1 MSIALQWGYYS
12 KIPSKSKGFLYFDAV
27 TSLREQYSGQV
38 TENPI
43 DGGGKITDH
52 FTRENPVIT
61 LSAVL
66 SGVDI
71 SVNGVD
77 ITDGSINGEAPQ
89 NRKDKRAVKTQSVS
103 VGNPTKNA
111 LTKYLP
117 DVVGQFFK
125 PTKPDISLPAQEVD
139 TLRQMKDKL
148 KSLFE
153 DDGATIVSL
162 YEYYGNNLKT
172 PAISNLVMV
181 GLSFSETPEQGEGLF
196 CEITLKQVRFT
207 FTKKEQIPKG
217 VQDKLVA
224 EDLKNKA
231 GSLTDKG
238 VQDSTLQENA
248 SKAAQKQIQC
258 KPYKESVASTALPS
272 LSPTQKEQLG
282 YCAEEIAA
290 TGFNDKIYI
299 PPLVVKPTT

>member
-52 FTRENPVIT
+52 FTRDNPVIT
-61 LSAVL
+61 LSVVL

-71 SVNGVD
+71 SINGVD

-89 NRKDKRAVKTQSVS
+89 NRKDRRAVKTQSVS
-103 VGNPTKNA
+103 VGNPAKNS

-125 PTKPDISLPAQEVD
+125 PTKPDILLPAQEVD

-148 KSLFE
+148 KSLFD
-153 DDGATIVSL
+153 DDGATIVKL

-172 PAISNLVMV
+172 PAISNLVMI

-207 FTKKEQIPKG
+207 YTKKENIPK
-217 VQDKLVA
+217 DVA
-224 EDLKNKA
+224 DSLSAKA
-231 GSLTDKG
+231 ESLSDKG
-238 VQDSTLQENA
+238 VQDSTVQENA
-248 SKAAQKQIQC
+248 SEAAQKQIQC
-258 KPYKESVASTALPS
+258 KPYKETVASKILPALT
-272 LSPTQKEQLG
+272 PTQREQLG
-282 YCAEEIAA
+282 YCAEEIAVK
-290 TGFNDKIYI
+290 GFNDKIYI
-299 PPLVVKPTT
+299 PPLLAKPQQ